1 MGESADSS
9 SLSLQLAQWIANP
22 SAVPSEVRDKA
33 KLHIIDTFGVTIGAA
48 ATPIGRRAIDLL
60 TGLGGKRQAPVLGSR
75 PVVPAIHAAYLN
87 SSLANLLDFDDTH
100 TRPLSHPG
108 AGVVGAAVAAGYV
121 EDRSGIDL
129 IDAWIVGYEIA
140 LRVGTSI
147 LPSPARCRQV
157 WGFATWQIFGAT
169 ASAAR
174 LLRLGVEETRSA
186 LGMAAMN
193 APLPSIRK
201 FGHVGDERPYG
212 SLKNNYGWAAMGALL
227 ACQLS
232 ARGHIGN
239 PRIFEGDSGFWVM
252 AGSDRCDPAVL
263 VDGLGER
270 FLLLDTGFKPY
281 ACCRL
286 AHSAVEAAR
295 MARGQEKLATDQ
307 VGSILIRSTSE
318 AVENLG
324 GPFPS
329 GLVDAQFHL
338 PYVVALEVLGRS
350 TEHGLREEDLGD
362 LGLHSLVRRVR
373 MQSDAAADARFV
385 EAGISPATVEVKLVD
400 GSVRRGRCDAP
411 PWGPQGR
418 AANMSDVIAKFRDL
432 VVPVLGGRRSQLLE
446 RSLLRF
452 DELDVRSVL
461 NRARP
466 SA

>member
-1 MGESADSS
+1 MGDKADSA

-48 ATPIGRRAIDLL
+48 ATPSGRRAIDLFA
-60 TGLGGKRQAPVLGSR
+60 GLGGKRQAPVLGGR

-87 SSLANLLDFDDTH
+87 SFLANLLDFDDTH
-100 TRPLSHPG
+100 SRPLSHLG

-129 IDAWIVGYEIA
+129 IDAWIVGYEVA
-140 LRVGTSI
+140 LRVGASI
-147 LPSPARCRQV
+147 LPSPARYRQV
-157 WGFATWQIFGAT
+157 WGFATWQIFGAA

-174 LLRLGVEETRSA
+174 LLRLGVEETRGA

-193 APLPSIRK
+193 APLPNIRK
-201 FGHVGDERPYG
+201 FGHIGDERPYG

-227 ACQLS
+227 ACQL
-232 ARGHIGN
+232 AGRGYSGN

-252 AGSDRCDPAVL
+252 AGSDRRDPAAL

-295 MARGQEKLATDQ
+295 IARGKEKLAADQ
-307 VGSILIRSTSE
+307 VESILIRSTSE

-324 GPFPS
+324 GPFPT

-338 PYVVALEVLGRS
+338 PCLVALEILGRS
-350 TEHGLREEDLGD
+350 TEHGLREEDLSD
-362 LGLHSLVRRVR
+362 VRVRSLVRRVR
-373 MQSDAAADARFV
+373 MQSDAVADARFV
-385 EAGISPATVEVKLVD
+385 EAGISPATVVVKLAD
-400 GSVRRGRCDAP
+400 GRVRRGRCGAP
-411 PWGPQGR
+411 PWGPEGR
-418 AANMSDVIAKFRDL
+418 VANTSDVLAKFRNL
-432 VVPVLGGRRSQLLE
+432 VFPVLGARRAQLLE

-452 DELDVRSVL
+452 DEQDVRSVL
-461 NRARP
+461 NLVRP
-466 SA
+466 SV